1 MAHIR
6 KTYDA
11 LHTLVDWGKF

>member
-11 LHTLVDWGKF
+11 LRTLVDWGKF